1 MAARAQTRPVTFM
14 VDPSMYGPMY
24 ATPRE
29 VYGNLDRVVR
39 SDLYYHYST
48 PICAQRWLDV
58 CDDPAYGH
66 QALLDRLE
74 TTMAEVAEALRDDSG
89 WTPRLAMCSLGPGD
103 GSIDERMLRGLDG
116 TFELASYTGLDSSL
130 ELLRRSVHRMTHI
143 TGLPEDMPVHAICGD
158 FTGLESVALPERAP
172 DTVRLFTL
180 TGFTLGNYPEDDL
193 LAGIEGLMAEGDYL
207 LLDARLHSLGPLPDD
222 LESTPAALGGT
233 HNGYDADTVRR
244 FVLGPVEVATRAPVE
259 DIPVSFE
266 LVRSITA
273 VPNALSLV
281 IYCEGLDTKMRL
293 TGQRVRR
300 DRLDLA
306 VTTSYHMPDLFGWLE
321 GAGLKTVWKGS
332 AGDVAFFLL
341 KR

>member
-1 MAARAQTRPVTFM
+1 MSTHTPARPVTFL
-14 VDPSMYGPMY
+14 VDPSMYGPTY

-48 PICAQRWLDV
+48 SICAQRWLDV
-58 CDDPAYGH
+58 CDDPTYGH
-66 QALLDRLE
+66 QSLLDRLE
-74 TTMAEVAEALRDDSG
+74 ATMVEVADALRDDSAG
-89 WTPRLAMCSLGPGD
+89 TPRLAMCSLGPGD
-103 GSIDERMLRGLDG
+103 GSVDERMLRGLSG
-116 TFELASYTGLDSSL
+116 TFDLVSYTGLDSSF
-130 ELLRRSVHRMTHI
+130 ELLRRSVHRMAHAS
-143 TGLPEDMPVHAICGD
+143 GLPVDMPVRAICGD
-158 FTGLESVALPERAP
+158 FTGLESVTLPERAP
-172 DTVRLFTL
+172 DTLRLFTL
-180 TGFTLGNYPEDDL
+180 TGFTLGNYREDRL
-193 LAGIEGLMAEGDYL
+193 LAGIEALMAEGDYL

-222 LESTPAALGGT
+222 LDSTPAVLGGT

-259 DIPVSFE
+259 EIPVSFE
-266 LVRSITA
+266 LVRSISA

-281 IYCEGLDTKMRL
+281 IYCEGLDTTLRL

-306 VTTSYHMPDLFGWLE
+306 VTTSYHMPDLSRWLE
-321 GAGLKTVWKGS
+321 GAGLTTVWRGS

-341 KR
+341 RR